1 MVCHVM
7 VNNVVGTPFVW
18 VQCNI
23 LGYNIKKIAIKVNIL
38 TLIPTAPSTIIYL
51 LWEP

>member
-7 VNNVVGTPFVW
+7 VDNVVGTPFVW

-23 LGYNIKKIAIKVNIL
+23 LGYNIKKIVVKVNVL
-38 TLIPTAPSTIIYL
+38 TLVPTVLFAIIYP
-51 LWEP
+51 LWES